1 MLRKII
7 AAVTAGAVIAA
18 APVVHASEPV
28 ECSTLFS
35 AGYRGVSHGLP
46 NPGSIL
52 NYNADQTRIAAE
64 TVKQVDAYAK
74 VCDEI
79 KIVGYSYGAA
89 VVHTALETIDT
100 RPYAGKVHV
109 TLYGNPRHPG
119 GIEDFNLTDIPG
131 VGFRGAG
138 IVPQNL
144 GFFADHCNPRDAI
157 CDFPYRNPIK
167 SIDHIIGY
175 FTGAHKYPDLIKEI
189 A

>member
-1 MLRKII
+1 MKRLI
-7 AAVTAGAVIAA
+7 AAVVAAGAVTA
-18 APVVHASEPV
+18 APVAQATEPI
-28 ECSTLFS
+28 ECQTLYS
-35 AGYRGVSHGLP
+35 AGYRGESLGLP
-46 NPGSIL
+46 NPGTIL

-64 TVKQVDAYAK
+64 TVKQVDAYAE
-74 VCDEI
+74 VCNEI

-89 VVHTALETIDT
+89 VVHTALETIDN

-119 GIEDFNLTDIPG
+119 GIEDFNLTSIPG

-138 IVPQNL
+138 IIPQNL
-144 GFFADHCNPRDAI
+144 GSFEDHCNPRDAV

-175 FTGAHKYPDLIKEI
+175 FTGTHKYPDLIKEI

>member
-1 MLRKII
+1 MKRLI
-7 AAVTAGAVIAA
+7 AAVVAAGAVIAA
-18 APVVHASEPV
+18 APVAQATEPV
-28 ECSTLFS
+28 ECPTFFS
-35 AGYRGVSHGLP
+35 AGYRAESYGLP

-64 TVKQVDAYAK
+64 TVKQVDAYSE

-119 GIEDFNLTDIPG
+119 GIEDFNLTSIPG

-138 IVPQNL
+138 INPQNL
-144 GFFADHCNPRDAI
+144 GSFEDHCNPRDGI
-157 CDFPYRNPIK
+157 CDFPYWNPIK

-175 FTGAHKYPDLIKEI
+175 FTGAHYYPDLIKEFT
-189 A
+189 